1 MNLTMNLKTECRK
14 ETVKTAVLAAL
25 IFGFITHLFGLVNI
39 LHNNDDIW
47 QQPMGYGA
55 GITSGRWL
63 LTILGDAFMRWGL
76 GYNLSVVNGV
86 LFLGMIAIS
95 AGFVVSAFHIRSK
108 VSAALIGMIFVAF
121 PSVTSV
127 LFFKYTAIYYGL
139 AILLSVVA
147 AWVLQGGIW
156 GILISGLCT
165 ALSMGIYQAYVPI
178 TITILVLLLIQQAL
192 EGESDVWQIVR
203 RGLYFCAGLIAGV
216 VLYFVFLKIS
226 LAVYGEALSD
236 YQGVDN
242 MGKIS
247 LGALPGLVL
256 RAVKSFLKLP
266 LYDYCGLAGIPLLK
280 LLYIVLA
287 LLAVLLVGYI
297 LLAKVKKI
305 GLILITAALC
315 AVLPVAINFV
325 VIMCPDTVLYTLM
338 VYSFVLLPCMPL
350 IFFECLPPMEKLP
363 KVKAVLSKAIALTV
377 FLMTFC
383 YSYYDNVNYTAT
395 YYCNRQVENYWSTIV
410 AQVRMTEGYD
420 ADKEWAV
427 IGNIDDPLLYS
438 AWEDGVTYGGN
449 RFTEDLLNQYSRLAW
464 VSNYIG
470 YKVPTANEA
479 RIEELCAAEEVQ
491 QMPCWPAQGS
501 IKIVDD
507 TVVIKF
513 QNLE

>member
-1 MNLTMNLKTECRK
+1 MNLKTECRK
-14 ETVKTAVLAAL
+14 ETVKTAVMAAL
-25 IFGFITHLFGLVNI
+25 IFGFVTHLFGLVNI

-63 LTILGDAFMRWGL
+63 LTILGDSMMRWGL

-86 LFLGMIAIS
+86 VFLVMIAVS
-95 AGFVVSAFHIRSK
+95 AGGVISVFRIRSK
-108 VSAALIGMIFVAF
+108 VSAALIGMIFATF

-127 LFFKYTAIYYGL
+127 LFFKYTTIHYGL
-139 AILLSVVA
+139 AILLSVMA

-156 GILISGLCT
+156 GIVLSGLCT

-192 EGESDVWQIVR
+192 EGESDVRQIVR
-203 RGLYFCAGLIAGV
+203 RGLYFCAALIAGV
-216 VLYFVFLKIS
+216 VLYFIFLKIS

-256 RAVKSFLKLP
+256 RAIKDFCKLP

-280 LLYIVLA
+280 LLYVVLA
-287 LLAVLLVGYI
+287 GFTALLVGYI
-297 LLAKVKKI
+297 LLVKVKKI
-305 GLILITAALC
+305 SLILITAMLC
-315 AVLPVAINFV
+315 AVLPIAINFV

-363 KVKAVLSKAIALTV
+363 KGKSILGKAIAV
-377 FLMTFC
+377 AVSLMIFC
-383 YSYYDNVNYTAT
+383 YAYYDNVNYTAM
-395 YYCNRQVENYWSTIV
+395 YYSNRQVENYWSTIV
-410 AQVRMTEGYD
+410 SQVRMTEGFD
-420 ADKEWAV
+420 AEKEWAV
-427 IGNIDDPLLYS
+427 IGNIDDPLLYG

-464 VSNYIG
+464 VSNYLGI
-470 YKVPTANEA
+470 KVPAAGEE
-479 RIEELCAAEEVQ
+479 RIAELSAMPEVQ
-491 QMPCWPAQGS
+491 EMPCWPTQGS
-501 IKIVDD
+501 IKVVDD

-513 QNLE
+513 QNME